1 MARTLSS
8 TSSGGECKVVG
19 RKAPGRIELCY
30 RRVRCV
36 VCDHLPTTDSPCV
49 RQSVD
54 RALQLL
60 LLFEEVNQEHRVGK
74 LAAMLSVD
82 KSTVSRL
89 AATLAERGFLERAPG
104 SKAFRLGPELGR
116 LGMLAVASSHNLVEL
131 ARGPMERLTEKAT
144 ETVNLAV
151 LENHKAI
158 NVMQIDGSHL
168 VGVGDWTGW
177 KTEPHT
183 TANGKVLLTF
193 AEGAFEDLPL
203 KYPLEAFTERT
214 ITSVEDL
221 RSELERVRV
230 EGWASTLG
238 ELEEGF
244 NGVAVPVF
252 DASGHCVAALSVSG
266 PVYRMTPERMPEV
279 AALCKEYAEE
289 ISVRLGRTR
298 GATREH
304 SATT

>member
-1 MARTLSS
+1 M
-8 TSSGGECKVVG
+8 
-19 RKAPGRIELCY
+19 
-30 RRVRCV
+30 
-36 VCDHLPTTDSPCV
+36 

-60 LLFEEVNQEHRVGK
+60 LLFEEVNQEHRVGEM
-74 LAAMLSVD
+74 AAMLGVD

-89 AATLAERGFLERAPG
+89 AATLVERGFLERAPG
-104 SKAFRLGPELGR
+104 SEAFRLGPELGR
-116 LGMLAVASSHNLVEL
+116 LGMLAVGGSHNLVEL
-131 ARGPMERLTEKAT
+131 ARGPMERLAEKTT

-151 LENHKAI
+151 LEDHQVI
-158 NVMQIDGSHL
+158 NIAQIDGPHL

-183 TANGKVLLTF
+183 VANGKVLLAF
-193 AEGAFEDLPL
+193 AEGGFEDLPL
-203 KYPLEAFTERT
+203 EDPLEAFTEET

-221 RSELERVRV
+221 RFKLERVRV

-252 DASGHCVAALSVSG
+252 DASGRCLAALSASG
-266 PVYRMTPERMPEV
+266 PVYRMTPERLPEV
-279 AALCKEYAEE
+279 AALCKEAAEE
-289 ISVRLGRTR
+289 IGVRLGRTR
-298 GATREH
+298 GAARVLDEVH
-304 SATT
+304 SP